1 MSAKEDIDIP
11 ARHIPTRE
19 EIQESSD
26 HWMTH
31 KMMAEI
37 YEELLICKE
46 LIDDKMNHSGWDSS
60 YFDVDV
66 DLRVRF
72 DKSTVRVHEA
82 WKAMEP

>member
-1 MSAKEDIDIP
+1 MSAKDDIDIP
-11 ARHIPTRE
+11 TRHIPTRE
-19 EIQESSD
+19 EIRESSD

-37 YEELLICKE
+37 YEELLICKT
-46 LIDDKMNHSGWDSS
+46 LIDDRMNHSGWDTV
-60 YFDVDV
+60 YFDVDI

-72 DKSTVRVHEA
+72 GDSTVRIHEK